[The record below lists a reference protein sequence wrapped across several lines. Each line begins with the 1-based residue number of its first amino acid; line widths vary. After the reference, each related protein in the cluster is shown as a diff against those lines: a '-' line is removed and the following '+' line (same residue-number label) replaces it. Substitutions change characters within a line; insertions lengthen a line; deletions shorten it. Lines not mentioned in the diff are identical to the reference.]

1 MKLLYYSHY
10 FAPSIGGVEVIVQ
23 SLAGGISEL
32 HGLNGENEFDVTV
45 ATETAAGTF
54 DDGAFPFRIVR
65 RPGILGLWKL
75 IRNCDVLHA
84 AGPALLPIFMAWLS
98 RKPFVIEHHGYQAI
112 CPNGLLLHQPDL
124 AICPGHF
131 QAGNYHE
138 CVKCL
143 RCEVSGA
150 RAMLR
155 LKLMFPRH
163 WLSRKASLNIA
174 VSNHVR
180 KRIALPHT
188 DAVYHGIAAAPGNS
202 DAPLA
207 DRRASF
213 AYVGRLV
220 PEKGI
225 AVLLDAAEILKNEGL
240 DFEIQVIG
248 DGAER
253 QKLETHIRVNEL
265 DSCVRITGFLSG
277 EALASA
283 LRNVM
288 VMVMPSIWE
297 ETAGLAAMEQMMRG
311 RLVIVSDIGGLGEIV
326 GESGLTYEPGDANAL
341 AARMRSVI
349 LDRSIIERYGQ
360 LARTRAS
367 VLFER
372 QRMIEEHA
380 RIYRALSS
388 RQGQDSGA

>member
-10 FAPSIGGVEVIVQ
+10 FAPSIGGVETIVQ
-23 SLAGGISEL
+23 SLASSISEL
-32 HGLNGENEFDVTV
+32 QGLDGKNEFDVTV
-45 ATETAAGTF
+45 VTETIAGDF

-75 IRNCDVLHA
+75 TADCDLLHA
-84 AGPALLPIFMAWLS
+84 AGPALLPILMAWLS
-98 RKPFVIEHHGYQAI
+98 RKRFVIEHHGYQAI

-124 AICPGHF
+124 AVCPGHF
-131 QAGNYHE
+131 QAGDYEE

-150 RAMLR
+150 RAMMR
-155 LKLMFPRH
+155 LMLMFPRH
-163 WLSRKASLNIA
+163 WLSRKTSLNIA
-174 VSNHVR
+174 ISNHVR
-180 KRIALPHT
+180 KRIALPNT
-188 DAVYHGIAAAPGNS
+188 DVVYYGIAAAPANGDS
-202 DAPLA
+202 PIA
-207 DRRASF
+207 DRRVSF

-225 AVLLDAAEILKNEGL
+225 AVLLDAAKILKNEGL
-240 DFEIQVIG
+240 DFEIQLIG
-248 DGAER
+248 DGPER
-253 QKLETHIRVNEL
+253 QRLETHIRVNEL
-265 DSCVRITGFLSG
+265 DSCVRITGFLTG
-277 EALASA
+277 DALASA

-297 ETAGLAAMEQMMRG
+297 ETAGLAAMEQMMCG
-311 RLVIVSDIGGLGEIV
+311 KLVIVSDIGGLGEIV
-326 GESGLTYEPGDANAL
+326 AESGLACAPGDANAL

-349 LDRSIIERYGQ
+349 LDRSIMERYGQ

-367 VLFER
+367 ALFEQ

-388 RQGQDSGA
+388 RSGEVSGA

>member
-10 FAPSIGGVEVIVQ
+10 FAPSIGGVETIVQ
-23 SLAGGISEL
+23 SLASGISEL
-32 HGLNGENEFDVTV
+32 HSLDGKNEFDVTV
-45 ATETAAGTF
+45 VTETAAGAF
-54 DDGAFPFRIVR
+54 DDRAFPFRIVR

-75 IRNCDVLHA
+75 IRNCDLLHA
-84 AGPALLPIFMAWLS
+84 AGPALLPISMAWLS
-98 RKPFVIEHHGYQAI
+98 RKRFVIEHHGYQAV

-124 AICPGHF
+124 AVCPGHF
-131 QAGNYHE
+131 QAGHYDE

-143 RCEVSGA
+143 RCEVSRT

-163 WLSRKASLNIA
+163 WLSRKAFLNIA

-188 DAVYHGIAAAPGNS
+188 DVVYHGIAAAPANDEASISGR
-202 DAPLA
+202 PL
-207 DRRASF
+207 SF

-225 AVLLDAAEILKNEGL
+225 AVLLDAAKILKNEGR
-240 DFEIQVIG
+240 DFEIQLIG
-248 DGAER
+248 DGPER
-253 QKLETHIRVNEL
+253 NKLETHIRVNEL

-283 LRNVM
+283 LRNAM

-326 GESGLTYEPGDANAL
+326 DDSGLTYAAGDADAL
-341 AARMRSVI
+341 AARMRSAI
-349 LDRSIIERYGQ
+349 LERSIMERYGQ

-388 RQGQDSGA
+388 QPGQDSGA

>member
-1 MKLLYYSHY
+1 MKLLIYSHY
-10 FAPSIGGVEVIVQ
+10 FAPSIGGVEIIVQ
-23 SLAGGISEL
+23 SLASGISEL
-32 HGLNGENEFDVTV
+32 HGLDGKKEFDVTV
-45 ATETAAGTF
+45 ITETAAGNF

-65 RPGILGLWKL
+65 RPGILRLWKL
-75 IRNCDVLHA
+75 IADCDLLHA
-84 AGPALLPIFMAWLS
+84 AGPALLPLFLAWLS
-98 RKPFVIEHHGYQAI
+98 NKRFVIEHHGYQAI

-124 AICPGHF
+124 SVCPGHF
-131 QAGNYHE
+131 QAGHYGE

-150 RAMLR
+150 QARLR
-155 LKLMFPRH
+155 LELMFPRH
-163 WLSRKASLNIA
+163 WLSRIASLNIA

-180 KRIALPHT
+180 KRIALLHT
-188 DAVYHGIAAAPGNS
+188 DVVYHGIAPAPANGNS
-202 DAPLA
+202 PIA
-207 DRRASF
+207 DRRVSF
-213 AYVGRLV
+213 AYAGRLV

-225 AVLLDAAEILKNEGL
+225 AVLLDAAKILKNGRL
-240 DFEIQVIG
+240 DFEIQIIG

-265 DSCVRITGFLSG
+265 DSCVRITGFLTG
-277 EALASA
+277 EALANA
-283 LRNVM
+283 LRNIT

-326 GESGLTYEPGDANAL
+326 GGSGLTYEPGDANAL

-388 RQGQDSGA
+388 RPGQDSGA

>member
-10 FAPSIGGVEVIVQ
+10 FAPSIGGVEIIVQ
-23 SLAGGISEL
+23 SLARGISEL
-32 HGLNGENEFDVTV
+32 HGLDGKREFDVTV
-45 ATETAAGTF
+45 ITETAAGNC
-54 DDGAFPFRIVR
+54 DDSAFPFRIVR

-75 IRNCDVLHA
+75 IADCDVLHA
-84 AGPALLPIFMAWLS
+84 AGPALLPIFLAWLS
-98 RKPFVIEHHGYQAI
+98 NKRFVIEHHGYQAV

-124 AICPGHF
+124 SVCPGHF
-131 QAGNYHE
+131 QAGHYGE

-150 RAMLR
+150 QARLR
-155 LKLMFPRH
+155 LELMFPRY
-163 WLSRKASLNIA
+163 WLSRVASLNIA

-188 DAVYHGIAAAPGNS
+188 DVVYHGIAPAPANGSAANS
-202 DAPLA
+202 GERL
-207 DRRASF
+207 RF

-220 PEKGI
+220 PEKGL
-225 AVLLDAAEILKNEGL
+225 AVLLDAAKILKYERLN
-240 DFEIQVIG
+240 FEIQIIG
-248 DGAER
+248 DGPER
-253 QKLETHIRVNEL
+253 ERLGTRIHDEKL
-265 DSCVRITGFLSG
+265 DSCVQITGFLTG
-277 EALASA
+277 HALADA

-311 RLVIVSDIGGLGEIV
+311 RLVIASDIGGLGEIV
-326 GESGLTYEPGDANAL
+326 GESGLTFAPGDADAL

-349 LDRSIIERYGQ
+349 LDRSIMERYGQ

-367 VLFER
+367 VLFEQ

-380 RIYRALSS
+380 RIYRALLN
-388 RQGQDSGA
+388 RPGQDSGA